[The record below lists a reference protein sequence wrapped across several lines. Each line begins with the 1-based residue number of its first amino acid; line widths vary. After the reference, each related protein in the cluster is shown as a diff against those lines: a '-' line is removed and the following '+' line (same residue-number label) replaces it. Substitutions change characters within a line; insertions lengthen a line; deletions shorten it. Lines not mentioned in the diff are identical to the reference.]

1 MGRGERDRTYASVLS
16 EAKSKIDAKELGIE
30 SMHMRRGVTGSILLS
45 VRGRDS
51 SVKADALAEKM
62 KEVFPSS
69 GTIRVGRP
77 SRTED
82 IRIKGMMAFVG
93 RQDILDRVASVGG
106 CKAEDLQAGV
116 IRLSPGTGFGT
127 LWIRCPSGVARRL
140 VAAGSIVMSGDGRG

>member
-1 MGRGERDRTYASVLS
+1 MLQTYASVLS

-45 VRGRDS
+45 VRGKDS

-82 IRIKGMMAFVG
+82 IRLRGMMAFVG
-93 RQDILDRVASVGG
+93 RQDILDRVALVGG
-106 CKAEDLQAGV
+106 CKAEDLKAGAAKCTLP
-116 IRLSPGTGFGT
+116 RGGKMFNLS
-127 LWIRCPSGVARRL
+127 L
-140 VAAGSIVMSGDGRG
+140 VLV